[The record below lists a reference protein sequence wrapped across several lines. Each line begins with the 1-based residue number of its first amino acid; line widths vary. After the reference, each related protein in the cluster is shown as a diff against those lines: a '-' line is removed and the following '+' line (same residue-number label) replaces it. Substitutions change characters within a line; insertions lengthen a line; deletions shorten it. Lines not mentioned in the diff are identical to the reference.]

1 MKMQKIKEEII
12 DFVNNFGSKP
22 NLKLRKKQIELLKNQ
37 SIKRKGTLHTSII
50 SGEKYFT
57 FRHHEMNIS
66 IGYKEAYQAEGEYLP
81 ETTVRMELNSTTNI
95 KLIIYSKEMGTFQ
108 SLMMDVHNIETGNHI
123 FDDKFIVKGN
133 DRDFTLNLLQSEIQ
147 EKLLELENKYNYPI
161 VKLRKNKFI
170 LMLRNY
176 LFEEKEYDELVDITL
191 MFLDRLRLLGC
202 IDISIKV

>member
-1 MKMQKIKEEII
+1 MQKIKEEII